1 MRSDIFYWKC
11 DSGLS
16 PEAKKQIYFQEKY
29 DSPEWNA
36 SARRIAEQFSG
47 GSPESFQ
54 PLRADGN
61 HLTYRFSTAGKAYLL
76 RIDPG
81 GIEDD
86 YMLAESS
93 VMRLLHEQGLPVPN
107 VLETDISLREFPF
120 RWQIMEFVSHPC
132 LNTFAK
138 AGTLK
143 RQSIARQAG
152 TFLARL
158 HAFRFPGFGFLN
170 TDELQKSG
178 NLQGLDATCLDYF
191 RKRLAVHL
199 EYLLHHGFLS
209 ESEYGTVNALFSRAE
224 ALLKFGKGSLLHRDF
239 TFWNMLGTESE
250 LAAVIDWDDCV
261 IGDPMDDLGI
271 VNCFQDKEFMEELIA
286 SYAEFTPIG
295 RQERTRIALHTLR
308 NMLWKTMIRD
318 YMGYFEKGNDF
329 FLATAGESLRETTV
343 RRLKS
348 AIRELE
354 EQI

>member
-16 PEAKKQIYFQEKY
+16 PEAKKRIYFQEKY

-36 SARRIAEQFSG
+36 SAYRIAEHFSG
-47 GSPESFQ
+47 GTPESFQ

-61 HLTYRFSTAGKAYLL
+61 HLTYRFSASGKWYLL
-76 RIDPG
+76 RLDPG
-81 GIEDD
+81 GVEDD
-86 YMLAESS
+86 YMLAEST
-93 VMRLLHEQGLPVPN
+93 VMRLLHARGFPVPN
-107 VLETDISLREFPF
+107 VMETDISLREFPF
-120 RWQIMEFVSHPC
+120 RWQIMEFVNHPC

-138 AGTLK
+138 DGTLEMLP
-143 RQSIARQAG
+143 IARQSG
-152 TFLARL
+152 TFLAKL
-158 HAFRFPGFGFLN
+158 HMLRFPGFGFLN
-170 TDELQKSG
+170 TDELQASG
-178 NLQGLDATCLDYF
+178 NLQGLDETCIDYF
-191 RKRLAVHL
+191 RKRLDIHL
-199 EYLLHHGFLS
+199 EYLFRHGFLS
-209 ESEYGTVNALFSRAE
+209 KSEYDTVNTLFSRAE
-224 ALLKFGKGSLLHRDF
+224 ALLKFGRGSLLHRDF
-239 TFWNMLGTESE
+239 TFWNMLGTKSE
-250 LAAVIDWDDCV
+250 VAAVIDWDDCV

-271 VNCFQDKEFMEELIA
+271 VNCFQDREFMKELIA
-286 SYAEFTPIG
+286 SYSEITPIG
-295 RQERTRIALHTLR
+295 NQEQIRISLHTLR

>member
-1 MRSDIFYWKC
+1 MRNNIFYWKC

-16 PEAKKQIYFQEKY
+16 PEAKKRIYFQEKY
-29 DSPEWNA
+29 DSPKWNA
-36 SARRIAEQFSG
+36 SAQLIAEYFSN
-47 GSPESFQ
+47 GSLVSFQ

-61 HLTYRFSTAGKAYLL
+61 HLTYQFSSAGKTYLL

-81 GIEDD
+81 EIEDD
-86 YMLAESS
+86 YMLAESI
-93 VMRLLHEQGLPVPN
+93 VMRFLHENGLPVPN
-107 VLETDISLREFPF
+107 VLENDISMRKFPC
-120 RWQIMEFVSHPC
+120 RWQIMEFVNYPC

-143 RQSIARQAG
+143 KQMIARQAG
-152 TFLARL
+152 AFLARL

-178 NLQGLDATCLDYF
+178 NLHGLDNTCSDYF
-191 RKRLAVHL
+191 RKQLTVHL
-199 EYLLHHGFLS
+199 EYLLHHRFLS
-209 ESEYGTVNALFSRAE
+209 ENEYRTINTLFSRTE
-224 ALLKFGKGSLLHRDF
+224 TLLKFGNGSLLHRDF
-239 TFWNMLGTESE
+239 TFWNILGTESK
-250 LAAVIDWDDCV
+250 LVAVIDWDDCV

-271 VNCFQDKEFMEELIA
+271 VNCFQDKEFMEELIT
-286 SYAEFTPIG
+286 SYTELSPIG
-295 RQERTRIALHTLR
+295 KQERSRIALHTLR

-348 AIRELE
+348 AINELE